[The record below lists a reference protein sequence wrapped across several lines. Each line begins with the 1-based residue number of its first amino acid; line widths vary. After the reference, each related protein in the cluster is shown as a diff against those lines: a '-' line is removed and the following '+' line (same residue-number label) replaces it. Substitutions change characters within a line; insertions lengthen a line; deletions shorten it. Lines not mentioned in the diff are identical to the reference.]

1 MPFIL
6 YDVVFFNRLP
16 DTGINSLM
24 SRGTEQPSKFL
35 NDAMYPLMPNG
46 LFSFKFVYN
55 YILFHPYG
63 IIKCLELSL
72 FICLMSR
79 ATEQPSK
86 FLNDAMY
93 PLMSIGL
100 LGFMFIV

>member
-46 LFSFKFVYN
+46 LLGFKFVDM
-55 YILFHPYG
+55 LV
-63 IIKCLELSL
+63 
-72 FICLMSR
+72 
-79 ATEQPSK
+79 
-86 FLNDAMY
+86 
-93 PLMSIGL
+93 L
-100 LGFMFIV
+100 LASVVIPVVIVLIALTVFF